1 MKFEKSIKRL
11 EEILK
16 VIESSDVDLEKMLK
30 LFDEA
35 NTVALDCQI
44 ELKKAKAK
52 IQTVLD
58 KNGEIELNQFK

>member
-16 VIESSDVDLEKMLK
+16 IIESSDVDLEKMLK

-35 NTVALDCQI
+35 NTVALDCQS

-58 KNGEIELNQFK
+58 KNGEIELDEFK